1 MDLNSLLKDWIGSRL
16 AWLTIR
22 REKEEALLTALVADV
37 EALKAGI
44 AGDTRALASI
54 LPKRGP
60 GRPAKV
66 EEAA

>member
-37 EALKAGI
+37 EALKA
-44 AGDTRALASI
+44 
-54 LPKRGP
+54 KRLP